1 MIKNDEGNHIK
12 GEMIV
17 GQQNKEDY
25 DEINL
30 YKLWQVIMKR
40 KILIIGLFLII
51 VFLSAIYSFLSPN
64 IYRGYAVFNIIKSDV
79 IISREKEIVKSK
91 EIVDFLGNVDREKRK
106 IILPKTYPSV
116 KDVKITTL
124 KDSSNKIKV
133 TIDSKKV
140 NDIPLAI
147 SEVHDYLNNI
157 DIVKMNTKQNKEIL
171 LQQSA
176 ELSELIKSVPSLLA
190 TYHKLF
196 KAGKLSTM
204 GFNPIDVSKSVI
216 AIKIELLSVEQAL
229 LKLESGGLEMAMQP
243 YVSSK
248 PVSPKILRNI
258 AFAGISSILLGIFL
272 AFFMEYMG
280 NIKNKK
286 I

>member
-1 MIKNDEGNHIK
+1 MIKNDGETHIEG
-12 GEMIV
+12 ETMIME
-17 GQQNKEDY
+17 QQNKEDY

-30 YKLWQVIMKR
+30 YELWQVIMKR
-40 KILIIGLFLII
+40 KILVIGLFLII

-64 IYRGYAVFNIIKSDV
+64 IYRGYAVFNIITA
-79 IISREKEIVKSK
+79 KEIATSK

-124 KDSSNKIKV
+124 KDSNNKIRV

-140 NDIPLAI
+140 NDIPQAI

-157 DIVKMNTKQNKEIL
+157 DIVKMNTKQSKEIL

-176 ELSELIKSVPSLLA
+176 ELSELIKSAPDLLA

-196 KAGKLSTM
+196 QAGKLSTM
-204 GFNPIDVSKSVI
+204 GFNPIEVSKAVI

-229 LKLESGGLEMAMQP
+229 LKLNSGGIEMAMQP

-248 PVSPKILRNI
+248 PVNPKILMNI
-258 AFAGISSILLGIFL
+258 ILAGISSILLGIFL
-272 AFFMEYMG
+272 AVFIEYIG
-280 NIKNKK
+280 NIKNSKR
-286 I
+286 